1 MPVPDE
7 AVDQEHGL
15 GGDGGSRAPDRR
27 HLPLTQVQATA
38 DGLLDDRGEVGRCQ
52 RRGSEPGG
60 GSISGGCPEGGSVEH
75 AGIHSISS

>member
-38 DGLLDDRGEVGRCQ
+38 NGLLDNRREVGRCQ